1 MFYEIPHRKSPSR
14 PGQRAKAA
22 FTLVELLV
30 VIAIIGTLVGL
41 LLPAVQSARESA
53 RTSACTNNVKQLAL
67 GMHNYHDA
75 MGRLTFGSGTT
86 GIPSWTGDQYGGF
99 NGMIYVFPFIEAR
112 DAFNKINPGANGG
125 NAGGATNQYITIP
138 TTLCPSDIGGT
149 PLLGPGSYGRGRNNY
164 LLCYGDKW
172 SWAIGKDNSRG
183 LFSAGSAT
191 RFSDVTDGL
200 SKTLMIS
207 ECVRPTPG
215 ASTPPAGFTCTNC
228 SPSINAPQNNR
239 TAELNANGGSP
250 SACWASWTGNG
261 YSSGNLNAVERSA
274 GQAQSFG
281 RAGYVYFNTVLAP
294 NGPSCGHDTEVGIT
308 PPRSSHVGG
317 VNVAFA
323 DGSTR
328 FILDVIDA
336 GSNSAGEIATVG
348 GGGSRFG
355 VWGALGTRA
364 SADGVGDVP

>member
-1 MFYEIPHRKSPSR
+1 MPEDRPSS
-14 PGQRAKAA
+14 AKAA
-22 FTLVELLV
+22 FTLVELLA
-30 VIAIIGTLVGL
+30 VIAIIGTLIGL
-41 LLPAVQSARESA
+41 LLPAVQSARETA
-53 RTSACTNNVKQLAL
+53 RMSTCMNNLKQLAL

-86 GIPSWTGDQYGGF
+86 GIPAWTGDQYGGF
-99 NGMIYVFPFIEAR
+99 NGMIYVYPYIEAT
-112 DAFNKINPGANGG
+112 DAFNSINPAANGTNSG
-125 NAGGATNQYITIP
+125 NATNKYIRIP
-138 TTLCPSDIGGT
+138 TSLCPSDFGGAPT
-149 PLLGPGSYGRGRNNY
+149 SGSGSYGRGLNNY

-172 SWAIGKDNSRG
+172 TWATGKENSRG

-200 SKTLMIS
+200 SKTLMIA

-215 ASTPPAGFTCTNC
+215 STATGPTGFTCSNC
-228 SPSINAPQNNR
+228 SSIYAPQNDR
-239 TAELNANGGSP
+239 SAELNANSGSP
-250 SACWASWTGNG
+250 SSCWASWNGDG
-261 YSSGNLNAVERSA
+261 YSSGNLNSVERSA

-308 PPRSSHVGG
+308 PPRSRHNGG
-317 VNVAFA
+317 VNVALA
-323 DGSTR
+323 DGATR
-328 FILDVIDA
+328 FIVDVIDA
-336 GSNSAGEIATVG
+336 GSNSASEIATAS

-364 SADGVGDVP
+364 SADRIGDGL